1 MFMKKLVSIKKC
13 IILVIVQQSQ
23 NGKMRYETGGVA
35 IEELAGLKPKMC
47 SLLVDNSSENKKV
60 KGVNK
65 NIVLSQK

>member
-1 MFMKKLVSIKKC
+1 
-13 IILVIVQQSQ
+13 
-23 NGKMRYETGGVA
+23 MRYETGGVA